1 MPRTSATQR
10 TENFPDERLARERLP
25 MIACILFLETKFA
38 LLRLA
43 DFRLPVPAD
52 DVLWWDIS
60 QVENHR
66 YQGAGRPVYRFSHSK

>member
-1 MPRTSATQR
+1 
-10 TENFPDERLARERLP
+10 